1 MEMKSYRV
9 IETAWGEFLAC
20 FTDKGLGEL
29 HFPTENGQVQLP
41 GRPDLPQALDAGL
54 PAATGQQL
62 RAYLA
67 GELRRFSLPV
77 DLFGTP
83 FQLTVWALLAQI
95 PYGSLTSY
103 GALADAAGKPRAAR
117 AVGGASHANPVPIVV
132 PCHRLVG
139 SDGSLT
145 GFGGGLPLK
154 ARLLALEGHRFD
166 AAGRRVLPSPR

>member
-1 MEMKSYRV
+1 MEIKSYRV

-20 FTDKGLGEL
+20 FTDRGLGQL
-29 HFPTENGQVQLP
+29 HFPRENGQCAPL
-41 GRPDLPQALDAGL
+41 GLPDLPQALDEGL

-95 PYGSLTSY
+95 PYGHLASY
-103 GALADAAGKPRAAR
+103 GSLAEAAGKPRAAR
-117 AVGGASHANPVPIVV
+117 AVGGASHANPVPIVI

-139 SDGSLT
+139 SDGALT

-154 ARLLALEGHRFD
+154 ARLLGLEGHRLD
-166 AAGRRVLPSPR
+166 AAGRRVLPFPR